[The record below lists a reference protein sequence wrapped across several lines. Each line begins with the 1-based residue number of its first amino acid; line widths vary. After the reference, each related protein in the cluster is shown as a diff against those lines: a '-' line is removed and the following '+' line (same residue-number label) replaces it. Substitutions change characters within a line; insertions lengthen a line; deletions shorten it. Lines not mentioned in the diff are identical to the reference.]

1 MTTPPDTGTP
11 AGSGTPAD
19 AGAPV
24 AKELR
29 SVRSV
34 VRERRKAALLRFWA
48 GYRRQPAGLAGL
60 AGMAVIVVL
69 ALAAPLITDSAG
81 LDVTQATGDR
91 LQPPSAAFPLG
102 TDETGRSVLLLTL
115 WGARISLLVGVTA
128 TLLAMGIGTL
138 VGIAAGHFGGWFTG
152 LLMRVTDWFIVL
164 PRLVLAIALAAVL
177 GPSLTTI
184 VIAIGV
190 TSWAGTARL
199 IRAQTLAV
207 EARPYLER
215 ARALGAGHW
224 HQMTR
229 HVLPNVMPLVLAST
243 TLEVASAVLAEA
255 TLSFLGLGD
264 PARVSWGSMLSRAN
278 SSGAVTFGA
287 WWYLLTPGLAILV
300 VVLCFTLCGR
310 ALEAVFNPRLRGR

>member
-1 MTTPPDTGTP
+1 MSVGTKDRGTP
-11 AGSGTPAD
+11 AGLT
-19 AGAPV
+19 
-24 AKELR
+24 
-29 SVRSV
+29 SVRTV
-34 VRERRKAALLRFWA
+34 AWRRRKVALARFWRD
-48 GYRRQPAGLAGL
+48 YRRQRSGVGGLV
-60 AGMAVIVVL
+60 GMTAVIVL
-69 ALAAPLITDSAG
+69 ALAAPLLTDESG
-81 LDVTQATGDR
+81 LDVTQAPGDR
-91 LQPPSAAFPLG
+91 LEAPSSQFLLG
-102 TDETGRSVLLLTL
+102 TDESGRSVLLLTL

-138 VGIAAGHFGGWFTG
+138 VGISAGHFGGWFSG
-152 LLMRVTDWFIVL
+152 LLMRINDWFLVL

-184 VIAIGV
+184 IIAIGV

-215 ARALGAGHW
+215 AKALGAGHW
-224 HQMTR
+224 YQMTR

-255 TLSFLGLGD
+255 TLAFLGLGD
-264 PARVSWGSMLSRAN
+264 PSRISWGGMLSRAN
-278 SSGAVTFGA
+278 SSGAITYGA

>member
-1 MTTPPDTGTP
+1 MPKGNSMNT
-11 AGSGTPAD
+11 AD
-19 AGAPV
+19 APEVTGP
-24 AKELR
+24 L
-29 SVRSV
+29 SVRALAWQ
-34 VRERRKAALLRFWA
+34 RRKAALDRFWRD
-48 GYRRQPAGLAGL
+48 YRRQRVGVVGLV
-60 AGMAVIVVL
+60 GMVVIIAL
-69 ALAAPLITDSAG
+69 ALTAPLLTDESG
-81 LDVTQATGDR
+81 LDVTQAPGER
-91 LQPPSAAFPLG
+91 LDAPSAQFLLG
-102 TDETGRSVLLLTL
+102 TDESGRSVLLLTL

-138 VGIAAGHFGGWFTG
+138 VGIAAGHFGGWFGG
-152 LLMRVTDWFIVL
+152 LLMRVNDWFLVL

-184 VIAIGV
+184 IVAVGV
-190 TSWAGTARL
+190 TSWSGTARL

-215 ARALGAGHW
+215 AKALGAGHW

-229 HVLPNVMPLVLAST
+229 HVLPNVLPLVLAST

-255 TLSFLGLGD
+255 TLAFLGLGD
-264 PARVSWGSMLSRAN
+264 PSRISWGGMLSRAN
-278 SSGAVTFGA
+278 SSGAITYGA

>member
-1 MTTPPDTGTP
+1 MSATGAPDT
-11 AGSGTPAD
+11 AGLASGRA
-19 AGAPV
+19 V
-24 AKELR
+24 AWQ
-29 SVRSV
+29 
-34 VRERRKAALLRFWA
+34 RRKAALTRFWRD
-48 GYRRQPAGLAGL
+48 YRRQRVGVAGLT
-60 AGMAVIVVL
+60 GMVLIVVL
-69 ALAAPLITDSAG
+69 ALAAPLLTDESG
-81 LDVTQATGDR
+81 LDVTQATGER
-91 LQPPSAAFPLG
+91 LEAPSARFLLG
-102 TDETGRSVLLLTL
+102 TDESGRSVLLLIL

-138 VGIAAGHFGGWFTG
+138 VGIAAGHFGGWFAG
-152 LLMRVTDWFIVL
+152 LLMRITDWFIVL

-184 VIAIGV
+184 IVAIGV

-215 ARALGAGHW
+215 AKALGAGHW

-255 TLSFLGLGD
+255 TLAFLGLGD
-264 PARVSWGSMLSRAN
+264 PSRISWGGMLSRAN
-278 SSGAVTFGA
+278 SSGAITYGA

>member
-1 MTTPPDTGTP
+1 MTATDTPQTPDGAQPPPGTRL
-11 AGSGTPAD
+11 AGLT
-19 AGAPV
+19 
-24 AKELR
+24 
-29 SVRSV
+29 SVRAV
-34 VRERRKAALLRFWA
+34 AWQRRRAALARFWRD
-48 GYRRQPAGLAGL
+48 YRRQRAGLIGL
-60 AGMAVIVVL
+60 VAMAVIVFL
-69 ALAAPLITDSAG
+69 ALAAPLFTDESG
-81 LDVTQATGDR
+81 LDVTQATGQR
-91 LQPPSAAFPLG
+91 LEAPSWTFLLG

-138 VGIAAGHFGGWFTG
+138 VGIAAGHFGGWFSAG
-152 LLMRVTDWFIVL
+152 LMRVADWFIVL
-164 PRLVLAIALAAVL
+164 PRLVLAISLAAVL

-184 VIAIGV
+184 VVAIGV

-215 ARALGAGHW
+215 AKALGAGHW

-264 PARVSWGSMLSRAN
+264 PARISWGGMLSRAN
-278 SSGAVTFGA
+278 SSGAITYGA
-287 WWYLLTPGLAILV
+287 WWYLLTPGVAILV

-310 ALEAVFNPRLRGR
+310 ALEAVFNPRLREG

>member
-1 MTTPPDTGTP
+1 MSVGTKDRGTP
-11 AGSGTPAD
+11 AGLT
-19 AGAPV
+19 
-24 AKELR
+24 
-29 SVRSV
+29 SVRTV
-34 VRERRKAALLRFWA
+34 AWRRRKVALARFWRD
-48 GYRRQPAGLAGL
+48 YRRQRSGVGGTV
-60 AGMAVIVVL
+60 GMTAVIVL
-69 ALAAPLITDSAG
+69 ALAAPLLTDESG
-81 LDVTQATGDR
+81 LDVTQAPGDR
-91 LQPPSAAFPLG
+91 LEAPSSQFLLG
-102 TDETGRSVLLLTL
+102 TDESGRSVLLLTL

-138 VGIAAGHFGGWFTG
+138 VGISAGHFGGWFSG
-152 LLMRVTDWFIVL
+152 LLMRINDWFLVL

-184 VIAIGV
+184 IIAIGV

-215 ARALGAGHW
+215 AKALGAGHW

-255 TLSFLGLGD
+255 TLAFLGLGD
-264 PARVSWGSMLSRAN
+264 PSRISWGGMLSRAN
-278 SSGAVTFGA
+278 SSGAITYGA

>member
-1 MTTPPDTGTP
+1 MTTTQRAPDL
-11 AGSGTPAD
+11 D
-19 AGAPV
+19 
-24 AKELR
+24 
-29 SVRSV
+29 SVRAIGLQ
-34 VRERRKAALLRFWA
+34 RRKQAITRFWRDF
-48 GYRRQPAGLAGL
+48 RRQRAGLLGL
-60 AGMAVIVVL
+60 GGLLLIVAF
-69 ALAAPLITDSAG
+69 ALAAPVITDASG
-81 LDVTQATGDR
+81 LDVTRATGER
-91 LQPPSAAFPLG
+91 LEPPGGDFLLG
-102 TDETGRSVLLLTL
+102 TDESGRSVLLLTL

-138 VGIAAGHFGGWFTG
+138 VGIAAGHFGGWFTAV
-152 LLMRVTDWFIVL
+152 LMRVTDWFIVL

-184 VIAIGV
+184 VVAIGV

-224 HQMTR
+224 HQMSR

-264 PARVSWGSMLSRAN
+264 PSRISWGGMLSRAN
-278 SSGAVTFGA
+278 SSGAITYGA

-310 ALEAVFNPRLRGR
+310 SLEAVFNPRLRGR